1 MHPGDGLQRIGKNT
15 IYNKHPVLYN
25 YLLKRLKHKIT
36 FLELIMSR
44 NREFQPWTNKMLK
57 AKYETFFVIIF
68 MFINYE
74 YLMYVGMI
82 SFIL

>member
-1 MHPGDGLQRIGKNT
+1 
-15 IYNKHPVLYN
+15 
-25 YLLKRLKHKIT
+25 
-36 FLELIMSR
+36 
-44 NREFQPWTNKMLK
+44 MLK

-82 SFIL
+82 SFILLAMYIVYAIYRD